1 MQKMKRAWVI
11 TQEGLRYPMEVVG
24 ILSARKHADA
34 VKEFVEWLYLLPHCG
49 AGTHLESAKYR
60 KPLKLHPAELWTTNT
75 GAPMDTLMRCGD
87 HPWLV
92 ARRASQVILD
102 DTDDEHPTLT
112 WTNPHR
118 LVCDPATLQIIEK
131 VAGGK
136 HQAPIRLPLS
146 GRTPM
151 GCKP

>member
-1 MQKMKRAWVI
+1 MQNMKSAWVI
-11 TQEGLRYPMEVVG
+11 TREWVRHPMEVVG
-24 ILSARKHADA
+24 IVSARKHADA
-34 VKEFVEWLYLLPHCG
+34 VKEFVEWLYLLLHCDAG
-49 AGTHLESAKYR
+49 AHLESAKYR
-60 KPLKLHPAELWTTNT
+60 KPPKLYPAELWTTNT

-112 WTNPHR
+112 WTDPNR
-118 LVCDPATLQIIEK
+118 LVCDLATRQIIEK

-136 HQAPIRLPLS
+136 FQAPIRLPLS
-146 GRTPM
+146 GRTPV
-151 GCKP
+151 GCER